1 MTEIGP
7 DEMLITGRWSISNGH
22 MVGDPDCHRIEQLT
36 QSHLV
41 KVQHDWSG
49 WETLYRDPSDGRFWE
64 LTYPQSEMHG
74 GGPPQLR
81 CVSPR
86 EASEKYGSMS
96 LPPSGDT
103 EFRAAW
109 RASWLSSI
117 QELADMGMQR
127 STWLNPQ
134 SENRHYSFVEYVEGY
149 FSDLALSKDDG
160 GYPARIADSLLS
172 QEEAAAVSHFH
183 VLFDSY
189 EPRTDRFDHQ
199 DILEDPRWHRVVEA
213 AQAAQARLAT
223 MIDHPAERENLLLP
237 SVHALAAAGT
247 VD

>member
-1 MTEIGP
+1 MP
-7 DEMLITGRWSISNGH
+7 
-22 MVGDPDCHRIEQLT
+22 
-36 QSHLV
+36 
-41 KVQHDWSG
+41 
-49 WETLYRDPSDGRFWE
+49 PS
-64 LTYPQSEMHG
+64 
-74 GGPPQLR
+74 
-81 CVSPR
+81 
-86 EASEKYGSMS
+86 
-96 LPPSGDT
+96 SGDT
-103 EFRAAW
+103 EFRASW

-134 SENRHYSFVEYVEGY
+134 SGNRHYSFVEYVESY

-160 GYPARIADSLLS
+160 GYPRRIADNLLS

-189 EPRTDRFDHQ
+189 KPRTDRFDHQ
-199 DILEDPRWHRVVEA
+199 DILEDPNWHRVVEA

-223 MIDHPAERENLLLP
+223 MIDHPEERESLLLP
-237 SVHALAAAGT
+237 SVHALAAAGR